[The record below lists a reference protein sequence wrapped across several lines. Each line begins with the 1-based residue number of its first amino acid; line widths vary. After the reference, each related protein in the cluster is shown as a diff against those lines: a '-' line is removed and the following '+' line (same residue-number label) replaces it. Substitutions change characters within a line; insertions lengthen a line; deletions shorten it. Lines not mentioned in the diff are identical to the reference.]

1 MIPANVVHSMDA
13 KRHNDAIHRT
23 VAISDREAE
32 IGRIA
37 NGAQYDSSLDA
48 GPFDALFFVF
58 SENQGVHFADDR
70 PLYNQI
76 LDTEGFDH
84 TTGCDTAFSDH
95 HAGAM
100 ICAGFAMMEI
110 DHEY

>member
-1 MIPANVVHSMDA
+1 MDA
-13 KRHNDAIHRT
+13 KRHNDAMRALRVGAAYGGSRPVEILKL
-23 VAISDREAE
+23 AE
-32 IGRIA
+32 SQA
-37 NGAQYDSSLDA
+37 YDSTLDA
-48 GPFDALFFVF
+48 DPFDALFFVF
-58 SENQGVHFADDR
+58 SENHGVHFADDR

-84 TTGCDTAFSDH
+84 TTACDTAFSDH

>member
-1 MIPANVVHSMDA
+1 LGTVLIPANVVHSVDA
-13 KRHNDAIHRT
+13 KRHNDAMRSLSPELRKL
-23 VAISDREAE
+23 ADSQA
-32 IGRIA
+32 
-37 NGAQYDSSLDA
+37 YDSSLDA
-48 GPFDALFFVF
+48 GPFDALFYVF
-58 SENQGVHFADDR
+58 SENHGVHFADDR